1 MAEIK
6 WIKSYKQEK
15 KKSYVAK
22 IRINTVVNSASQE
35 KMLSLRA
42 EAEAAISQELAN
54 ELIDAYASDYKVR
67 VKYKYLG
74 LTD

>member
-35 KMLSLRA
+35 KM
-42 EAEAAISQELAN
+42 E
-54 ELIDAYASDYKVR
+54 
-67 VKYKYLG
+67 
-74 LTD
+74 